1 MDGDLLSPKRK
12 RSGRAIALKKS
23 NAISHQTS
31 TPACNNIGS
40 TTTTQVDKLVNKF
53 APESTYS
60 HQEDSLPDNS
70 PIKARRY
77 SGPKSQRTETSSKIL
92 SPRLTRGIKSI
103 VDRSSLEDPL
113 NEKTRTT
120 PPRSPSSSF
129 THNTTFDSSSVI
141 RRCDDTII
149 SSFLSPGSSNS
160 TSFMRE
166 AATERKS
173 SAGIE
178 ERNLS
183 VRKSDTENNI
193 PRMRATEKYLE
204 SGDTRKAINTSDYSP
219 QVACRKGVHGQNV
232 QPSSSSSGMHG
243 TGTVFKRPNFTC
255 PGSENLRHARR
266 SEDEWRSSYEGEDGE
281 SDEEE
286 KSGSS
291 SSCVMDRMKL
301 KFSARPL
308 FENESTV
315 TNSRFSD
322 DDEHQQMDSNMSCMA
337 LYVGKDTGKS
347 RMKSRTIFDCEPPPT
362 EDFGPQF
369 LSRRN
374 RGGRNQSRDNPI
386 ISDDS
391 TSFVDALALSGDICG
406 GLDDAMNNNRSP
418 FTTTIQNPFAYGD
431 INHEDLDDADLSI
444 FGRSRGNEKD
454 SWCSSPSQVESRKSK
469 GGGYNMFSSASSFSP
484 DDSLHTPA
492 RCAVAAAASMGDLGT
507 PVTEAGSPADIDMGA
522 AYDPYVEGEEGED
535 KVFGYRGSRHSARH
549 EEAFMKGRSIG
560 CRSPDQP
567 RTQHHPSNG
576 KAEDRLFFPAHS
588 DAFSDHEGML
598 LYQRQ
603 RADSYDSSESESQ
616 IIDAVS
622 FKGKYVD
629 KSESH
634 DCRSASTDKEF
645 SHLDGIYQQSN
656 GAFGS
661 KSDYSLSS
669 NGANSSSTRAAV
681 GPPRPQPDQ
690 SAFSSVGGKSGGGAD
705 CPSTPMRALNAC
717 PATPMR
723 TPTWAAAE
731 RAVSTTYSK
740 SDEERDS
747 HNAEWDRGDG
757 NEHHSLITR
766 QNSLNSNKVLLSLSN
781 SLDTS
786 DVSFRRDFEQEGF
799 LGSGTFADVY
809 RAREKNGKSYAVK
822 KSKRQFRSKK
832 DRHILMGEVMIMKKL
847 GEVHCKYIVQLIRAW
862 QEGGYFYVQI
872 DLAERG
878 TLKDLLCEL
887 ATNNSEPE
895 DATVWHILHDVTC
908 GLQHIH
914 NCGVVHL
921 GKPDCLSPTHI
932 IVSSKPSVL
941 PDTSLQQHNPYFPPP
956 FSCHRCQAC
965 ESSHIHRRSYQDW

>member
-23 NAISHQTS
+23 NAVNHQISTQTC
-31 TPACNNIGS
+31 CNSGS
-40 TTTTQVDKLVNKF
+40 KTIAQLDKVAQKF

-60 HQEDSLPDNS
+60 HQEDSLFPDNS

-77 SGPKSQRTETSSKIL
+77 SGPNSQRTETSSINI
-92 SPRLTRGIKSI
+92 SPRLTRGIKST
-103 VDRSSLEDPL
+103 VNPVSFEVPVHEKNRSS
-113 NEKTRTT
+113 

-129 THNTTFDSSSVI
+129 THNTTFDSSSII
-141 RRCDDTII
+141 RRCDDTIVL
-149 SSFLSPGSSNS
+149 SFLSPDCSNS
-160 TSFMRE
+160 SSFMRE
-166 AATERKS
+166 AATEGKS
-173 SAGIE
+173 SAGTE
-178 ERNLS
+178 ERNLP
-183 VRKSDTENNI
+183 VRKADLGINL
-193 PRMRATEKYLE
+193 PRMRAAESNLE
-204 SGDTRKAINTSDYSP
+204 AGDIRKPLTTSDYSP
-219 QVACRKGVHGQNV
+219 QVICRKVMLGQDA
-232 QPSSSSSGMHG
+232 QASSSSSGAH
-243 TGTVFKRPNFTC
+243 GTVFKRPNFTC

-286 KSGSS
+286 KSGNS
-291 SSCVMDRMKL
+291 SSCVIDRMKL

-308 FENESTV
+308 FENESSAV
-315 TNSRFSD
+315 NSRYSD

-337 LYVGKDTGKS
+337 LYVGRDMGKS

-374 RGGRNQSRDNPI
+374 RTGRNQSRDNPI

-391 TSFVDALALSGDICG
+391 TSFVDALALSGNICG
-406 GLDDAMNNNRSP
+406 GLDDEVHNNRSS
-418 FTTTIQNPFAYGD
+418 FTTTIQNPFAYCD
-431 INHEDLDDADLSI
+431 MNHEDIDDADLSL
-444 FGRSRGNEKD
+444 FGRSRDNEKD
-454 SWCSSPSQVESRKSK
+454 SWCSSPSHVETRKSK
-469 GGGYNMFSSASSFSP
+469 GGGYDMFSSASSFSP

-507 PVTEAGSPADIDMGA
+507 PVTEVGSPADIDMGA
-522 AYDPYVEGEEGED
+522 AYDPYVEGEESDD
-535 KVFGYRGSRHSARH
+535 KVFVYRGSRQSLRH
-549 EEAFMKGRSIG
+549 EEAFLKGRSLG
-560 CRSPDQP
+560 CRSPDHL
-567 RTQHHPSNG
+567 RSQHRPDTG
-576 KAEDRLFFPAHS
+576 KTEGHLFFPSHS
-588 DAFSDHEGML
+588 DAFSDHAGL
-598 LYQRQ
+598 VRCQRQ
-603 RADSYDSSESESQ
+603 RANSNDSSETEAQ
-616 IIDAVS
+616 LGDAVS
-622 FKGKYVD
+622 FRGKHFN
-629 KSESH
+629 KSELR

-656 GAFGS
+656 AAFGS
-661 KSDYSLSS
+661 KNDCSLSS
-669 NGANSSSTRAAV
+669 NGGSSSSRCAI
-681 GPPRPQPDQ
+681 GPARPQPDQ
-690 SAFSSVGGKSGGGAD
+690 SAFSSAGGKTGGGGD

-723 TPTWAAAE
+723 TPTWAAAD
-731 RAVSTTYSK
+731 RVVSGTYSK
-740 SDEERDS
+740 SDEERDGHTS
-747 HNAEWDRGDG
+747 EWDRGDG
-757 NEHHSLITR
+757 TEHHSLITR

-781 SLDTS
+781 SLDKS

-809 RAREKNGKSYAVK
+809 RAREKDGKSYAVK

-832 DRHILMGEVMIMKKL
+832 DRHLLMGEVMIMKKL
-847 GEVHCKYIVQLIRAW
+847 GEVHCEYIVQLIRAW

-887 ATNNSEPE
+887 ASKKSEPV

-921 GKPDCLSPTHI
+921 GEI
-932 IVSSKPSVL
+932 
-941 PDTSLQQHNPYFPPP
+941 
-956 FSCHRCQAC
+956 A
-965 ESSHIHRRSYQDW
+965 

>member
-23 NAISHQTS
+23 NAISHHTS

-40 TTTTQVDKLVNKF
+40 ATTVQADKLVKKN
-53 APESTYS
+53 APESLYS
-60 HQEDSLPDNS
+60 NQEDSLPDNS
-70 PIKARRY
+70 PIKARRC
-77 SGPKSQRTETSSKIL
+77 SGPNSHRTETSSKIL

-103 VDRSSLEDPL
+103 IDRPSVEDPL
-113 NEKTRTT
+113 NEKTHNT

-129 THNTTFDSSSVI
+129 THNTTFDSSSII
-141 RRCDDTII
+141 RRCDDTLI
-149 SSFLSPGSSNS
+149 SSFLSPGSSNTS
-160 TSFMRE
+160 SFMRE

-178 ERNLS
+178 ERNFP
-183 VRKSDTENNI
+183 VRESDSDNNI
-193 PRMRATEKYLE
+193 PRMRAKETNFERV
-204 SGDTRKAINTSDYSP
+204 DTRKAINASDYSP
-219 QVACRKGVHGQNV
+219 QVVCRKAIIGQDV
-232 QPSSSSSGMHG
+232 QPSSSSSGIRG

-266 SEDEWRSSYEGEDGE
+266 SEDEWRSSFEGEDGE

-286 KSGSS
+286 KSGNS
-291 SSCVMDRMKL
+291 SSCVTDRMKL

-308 FENESTV
+308 FENESSV

-337 LYVGKDTGKS
+337 LYVGKDMGKS

-386 ISDDS
+386 VSDDS
-391 TSFVDALALSGDICG
+391 TSFVDALALSGNMCG
-406 GLDDAMNNNRSP
+406 GLDDAANNRSS
-418 FTTTIQNPFAYGD
+418 FTTTIQNPFAYSD
-431 INHEDLDDADLSI
+431 MNHEDIDDADLSL
-444 FGRSRGNEKD
+444 FGRSRDNEKD
-454 SWCSSPSQVESRKSK
+454 SWCSTPSQVETRESK

-507 PVTEAGSPADIDMGA
+507 PVTEVGSPADIDMGA
-522 AYDPYVEGEEGED
+522 AYDPYVGGEEGDD
-535 KVFGYRGSRHSARH
+535 KVFGYRVSRHSARH

-560 CRSPDQP
+560 GRSPDQLLS
-567 RTQHHPSNG
+567 QHRPNNG
-576 KAEDRLFFPAHS
+576 KAEDHLFFPAHS

-598 LYQRQ
+598 QYQRQ

-616 IIDAVS
+616 ILDAAS
-622 FKGKYVD
+622 FKGKFSD
-629 KSESH
+629 KNESH
-634 DCRSASTDKEF
+634 ECGSASTDKEF

-656 GAFGS
+656 GAFSS
-661 KSDYSLSS
+661 KNDYSLSS
-669 NGANSSSTRAAV
+669 IGANSSSTRAAA

-690 SAFSSVGGKSGGGAD
+690 SAFVGGKTGGGVD

-731 RAVSTTYSK
+731 RAVSSTYSK
-740 SDEERDS
+740 SDEERDCHS
-747 HNAEWDRGDG
+747 TEWDRGDG

-809 RAREKNGKSYAVK
+809 RAREKDGKSYAVK

-832 DRHILMGEVMIMKKL
+832 DRHLLMGEVMIMKKL
-847 GEVHCKYIVQLIRAW
+847 GEVHCEYIVQLIRAW

-895 DATVWHILHDVTC
+895 DATVWHILHDVTS

-921 GKPDCLSPTHI
+921 GKPDQISAAP
-932 IVSSKPSVL
+932 IVIAPISSYKRH
-941 PDTSLQQHNPYFPPP
+941 T
-956 FSCHRCQAC
+956 CHHQYD
-965 ESSHIHRRSYQDW
+965 S

>member
-23 NAISHQTS
+23 NAISHQIS

-40 TTTTQVDKLVNKF
+40 TMIAQVDKVANKF
-53 APESTYS
+53 APQSMFS

-77 SGPKSQRTETSSKIL
+77 SGPNSQRTETSSKIL
-92 SPRLTRGIKSI
+92 SPRLTRGLKSI
-103 VDRSSLEDPL
+103 VGRSSLEGLL
-113 NEKTRTT
+113 NEKARIT

-129 THNTTFDSSSVI
+129 THNTTFDSSSII
-141 RRCDDTII
+141 RRCDDTTV
-149 SSFLSPGSSNS
+149 SSFFSPGSSNS
-160 TSFMRE
+160 SSFMRE
-166 AATERKS
+166 AATEKKTN
-173 SAGIE
+173 AGIE
-178 ERNLS
+178 EKNLP
-183 VRKSDTENNI
+183 VRKSDSENNI
-193 PRMRATEKYLE
+193 PRMRATEMNLE
-204 SGDTRKAINTSDYSP
+204 SGDARKAINTSDYSP
-219 QVACRKGVHGQNV
+219 QVVCRKLINGHDV

-286 KSGSS
+286 KSGNS

-308 FENESTV
+308 FENESSV

-337 LYVGKDTGKS
+337 LYVAKDMGKS

-369 LSRRN
+369 LSRRS
-374 RGGRNQSRDNPI
+374 RGGRDQSRDNPI

-391 TSFVDALALSGDICG
+391 TSFVDALALSGNMCG
-406 GLDDAMNNNRSP
+406 GLDDAVNNNRSS
-418 FTTTIQNPFAYGD
+418 FTSTIQNPFAYSD
-431 INHEDLDDADLSI
+431 MNHEDIDDADLSL
-444 FGRSRGNEKD
+444 FGRSRDNEKG
-454 SWCSSPSQVESRKSK
+454 SWCSSPSQAETRKSK

-522 AYDPYVEGEEGED
+522 ADPYVEGEEGED
-535 KVFGYRGSRHSARH
+535 KVFGYRASRHSARH

-560 CRSPDQP
+560 SRSPDQLRSQQRP
-567 RTQHHPSNG
+567 NNG
-576 KAEDRLFFPAHS
+576 KDENRLFFPAHS
-588 DAFSDHEGML
+588 DAFSDHEDML
-598 LYQRQ
+598 RYQRQ
-603 RADSYDSSESESQ
+603 RADSYDSSETESQ

-622 FKGKYVD
+622 IKGKYSY
-629 KSESH
+629 KSESQ

-656 GAFGS
+656 GAFSS
-661 KSDYSLSS
+661 KNDYSLSS
-669 NGANSSSTRAAV
+669 NGANVSSTRAAI

-690 SAFSSVGGKSGGGAD
+690 SAFSSVGGKTGGGGD

-747 HNAEWDRGDG
+747 HNCEWDRGDG

-809 RAREKNGKSYAVK
+809 RAREKDGKSYAVK

-832 DRHILMGEVMIMKKL
+832 DRHLLMGEVMIMKKL
-847 GEVHCKYIVQLIRAW
+847 GEVHCEYIVQLIRAW

-921 GKPDCLSPTHI
+921 GELDRLSAALVTAASTSFSLLHACLHE
-932 IVSSKPSVL
+932 
-941 PDTSLQQHNPYFPPP
+941 HNP
-956 FSCHRCQAC
+956 
-965 ESSHIHRRSYQDW
+965 